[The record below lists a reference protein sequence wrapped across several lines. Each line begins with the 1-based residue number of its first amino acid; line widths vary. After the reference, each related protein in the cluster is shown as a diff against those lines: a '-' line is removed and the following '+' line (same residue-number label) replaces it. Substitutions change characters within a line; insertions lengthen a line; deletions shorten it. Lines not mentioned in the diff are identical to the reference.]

1 MYYIHTIS
9 SISHQ
14 QTFDVETIH
23 KELKSITTESP
34 LLVPE
39 FKEILPPIALRR
51 LNTLLK
57 ISLTTALKCLNDT
70 PFDGIVVGTGL
81 GCLQDTEKFLV
92 AINNAT
98 SDVLSPTAFIQSTH
112 NTIGGQISLFLKNHA
127 YNMTHTQ
134 NALSFEISLL
144 DGMTLLNEGKK
155 NILVGAADEK
165 IAFLELL
172 NNDLIKTD
180 YPFTSIATFCNLKT
194 EKSEAGINVKDVFVL
209 ANSSKDIHEVI
220 SQFLEKNRC
229 KEKELSKVYHSDLQL
244 NLDTQQVNYLEYTG
258 YNYVSSALAF
268 HIGVSELT
276 EKPGTILIVNSLAQN
291 DLGLILIERC

>member
-1 MYYIHTIS
+1 MYYIHAIS

-14 QTFDVETIH
+14 QTFDLEFIH
-23 KELKSITTESP
+23 NDLQKLTPESP

-39 FKEILPPIALRR
+39 FIDILPPTALRR
-51 LNTLLK
+51 LSAILK
-57 ISLTTALKCLNDT
+57 ISLTTALKCLNESA
-70 PFDGIVVGTGL
+70 FDGIVVGTGL

-92 AINNAT
+92 TINNTT

-144 DGMTLLNEGKK
+144 DGITLLNEGKN

-165 IAFLELL
+165 IPFLELL
-172 NNDLIKTD
+172 NEDLIKTD
-180 YPFTSIATFCNLKT
+180 YPFTSIATFFNLKK
-194 EKSEAGINVKDVFVL
+194 EKSDRNVLVKDVLVL
-209 ANSSKDIHEVI
+209 ANSKKDINEVI
-220 SQFLEKNRC
+220 LRFLEKNQC
-229 KEKELSKVYHSDLQL
+229 DPTNLTKVYHSDLEISL
-244 NLDTQQVNYLEYTG
+244 STEKVNYLDFTG
-258 YNYVSSALAF
+258 YNYAASALAF
-268 HIGVSELT
+268 HIGVSELS
-276 EKPGTILIVNSLAQN
+276 EIPGTILIVNSLVKK